1 MEIFVIVIMLSI
13 VPAMIANNKGRSFLK
28 WFIYG
33 LLILPIAFVHS
44 LLISKGEDDDNKKCP
59 YCAEII
65 KKEAVVCRFCGKDL
79 PVEKQETSHLS
90 KDKNSNVKFAEKV
103 LSAINYNHTNIQIIV
118 NDFWRKMEKKDY
130 REFWTRRDILK
141 YANTY
146 YNAGITIG

>member
-1 MEIFVIVIMLSI
+1 MEIFVIVIILSV

-59 YCAEII
+59 FCAEII

-79 PVEKQETSHLS
+79 PIDKQETSHFS
-90 KDKNSNVKFAEKV
+90 KNKNSNVKIDEEVSLNEVNKESYSTKIIIISIV
-103 LSAINYNHTNIQIIV
+103 IAIGILLTYFQADIQNLI
-118 NDFWRKMEKKDY
+118 
-130 REFWTRRDILK
+130 RDL
-141 YANTY
+141 NV
-146 YNAGITIG
+146 

>member
-1 MEIFVIVIMLSI
+1 MEIFVIVIILSV

-33 LLILPIAFVHS
+33 LFILPIAFVHS

-59 YCAEII
+59 FCAEII

-90 KDKNSNVKFAEKV
+90 KDKNSNVKIDKKV
-103 LSAINYNHTNIQIIV
+103 NLNEDNKESNSTKIIIISIVIAVGILLTYFQGDIQNLI
-118 NDFWRKMEKKDY
+118 
-130 REFWTRRDILK
+130 RDLDI
-141 YANTY
+141 
-146 YNAGITIG
+146 